1 MVEVKPFRGIMYN
14 TQDLRKKITEP
25 YDKITMEMRE
35 RYYGIDEYN
44 FIRLNL
50 PKDKDPYTSSKNT
63 LKRWLDEGILKKS
76 EKQNF
81 YHYIQKFELNGKVY
95 ERNGFFAVV
104 KLERYESKNILP
116 HERTF
121 SGPKED
127 RMKMLR
133 STNVDLEPV
142 FFLYDDPELQI
153 MKIFRNSNEQKIAEV
168 IDDNG
173 VMHILLSAYS
183 PEIEH
188 FFRDRKLVIADG
200 HHRYETALAYA
211 QEMNRV
217 NGTGYIMAVL
227 VNRYD
232 PGLIILPSHRII
244 DTTDVKPE
252 ELLQEIKKYFE
263 ISEVKRESI
272 KGFINEELIFVFEN
286 QAYSLKLKKEFIND
300 LSISERL
307 NVSILNKYIISNILN
322 LESKENIKY
331 ARWPEEV
338 LPLIDEGKAKF
349 AFLVKPVTPSK
360 VWEVA
365 VKGEIMPQKSTDF
378 YPKLI
383 SGLEM
388 FDLKDEV

>member
-1 MVEVKPFRGIMYN
+1 MVEVKPFRGLMYS
-14 TQDLRKKITEP
+14 TGDLKTKITEP
-25 YDKITMEMRE
+25 YDKITREMQN
-35 RYYGIDEYN
+35 RYYERDPYN

-50 PKDKDPYTSSKNT
+50 PRDSDPYTASKNT
-63 LKRWLDEGILKKS
+63 LKQWLEAGIIKKS
-76 EKQNF
+76 ERESF
-81 YHYIQKFELNGKVY
+81 YHYLQRFELNGRKY

-104 KLERYESKNILP
+104 KLERYESKEVLP

-142 FFLYDDPELQI
+142 FFLYDDPEMEI
-153 MKIFRNSNEQKIAEV
+153 MKIFRNSKEEKIV
-168 IDDNG
+168 DVTDDNG
-173 VMHILLSAYS
+173 IEHILYSTYS

-188 FFRDRKLVIADG
+188 FFKERKLVIADG

-211 QEMNRV
+211 EEMKRT

-244 DTTDVKPE
+244 ETSDLKPE
-252 ELLQEIKKYFE
+252 EVLEEIKKYFDVSKIE
-263 ISEVKRESI
+263 RDKI
-272 KGFINEELIFVFEN
+272 KGFINEELIFVYDGNSF
-286 QAYSLKLKKEFIND
+286 SLKLKGEFSEG
-300 LSISERL
+300 LSVSERL
-307 NVSILNKYIISNILN
+307 NVSILNKYIISMILN
-322 LESKENIKY
+322 MDSKENIKY
-331 ARWPEEV
+331 ARMPEEV
-338 LPLIDEGKAKF
+338 FALIDNGKAKF

-365 VKGEIMPQKSTDF
+365 VNGEIMPQKSTDF

-388 FDLKDEV
+388 FDLKDQV